1 MNITPASFRSLR
13 GLAGVALAGAIGL
26 GACIGPAMAQGAPGL
41 RNADGMN
48 LPPLPG
54 TGNRGQAPGAGNAGQ
69 APGMGNPGYAPGMGH
84 NAPRGAG
91 AATAPDAL
99 MAWERQDMGVPLSRE
114 LHGGP
119 FHGPTPNRIPGGQL
133 ITTAG
138 LLPLLQQGIPV
149 RVFDVLGG
157 PQALPNAIPAAW
169 AARPG
174 SFDDET
180 QAQLQQLLRQATRG
194 RDDVPLV
201 FYCGGPQCWMSY
213 NAALRAIQLGYR
225 NVLWYR
231 GGLEAWQR
239 SGQPLVGAQQQTA
252 RSW

>member
-1 MNITPASFRSLR
+1 MNILPSFPSARTTPARRTAPAL
-13 GLAGVALAGAIGL
+13 LALAGLTLAGAVGL
-26 GACIGPAMAQGAPGL
+26 GTWAAPAMAQGAAGL
-41 RNADGMN
+41 RSADGLN

-54 TGNRGQAPGAGNAGQ
+54 TGNVNHLPATGNAS
-69 APGMGNPGYAPGMGH
+69 
-84 NAPRGAG
+84 PRSATG
-91 AATAPDAL
+91 AAAPDAL
-99 MAWERQDMGVPLSRE
+99 MAWERQDMGVAAPRE
-114 LHGGP
+114 LHDGG
-119 FHGPTPNRIPGGQL
+119 FHGPTPHQIPGGQV

-194 RDDVPLV
+194 RNDVPLV

-239 SGQPLVGAQQQTA
+239 SGQQLVGAPRQA
-252 RSW
+252 RRSESEASW